1 MIPLDDIL
9 IYSGV
14 LFAVGVF
21 GVLTRRNFILLLV
34 SIEIIMNAAILNFIA
49 FAVYSPNSMFPE
61 IGVTG
66 QSIAVVLIGLAAT
79 EVAVGLAI
87 VLALN
92 RIIGSV
98 NVSQAMELKL

>member
-1 MIPLDDIL
+1 MIPLQDIL
-9 IYSGV
+9 IYSGL

-21 GVLTRRNFILLLV
+21 GVLTRRNFIMLLV

-49 FAVYSPNSMFPE
+49 FAVYSPTAS
-61 IGVTG
+61 VTG
-66 QSIAVVLIGLAAT
+66 QGVAVILIGLAAT

-87 VLALN
+87 VVALN

-98 NVSQAMELKL
+98 NVSKAMELKL